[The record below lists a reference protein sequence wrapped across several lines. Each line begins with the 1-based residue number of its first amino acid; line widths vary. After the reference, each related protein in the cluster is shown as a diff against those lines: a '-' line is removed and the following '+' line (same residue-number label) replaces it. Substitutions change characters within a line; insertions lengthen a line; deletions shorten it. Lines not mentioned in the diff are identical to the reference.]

1 MLLKECTVQKDTQME
16 LYSVGLMTTLL
27 QQHVY
32 YKQQSG
38 MVLMLHSTDV
48 RISALQ
54 HKLYEN
60 QNKITCTFLKN
71 EGAVEKKN
79 HRNDIIENLLTN
91 RPTKS

>member
-1 MLLKECTVQKDTQME
+1 ME

-38 MVLMLHSTDV
+38 IVLMLHSTDV

-60 QNKITCTFLKN
+60 QNKITSCMLLKN
-71 EGAVEKKN
+71 EGAAEKTNQK
-79 HRNDIIENLLTN
+79 NDIIENLLTN
-91 RPTKS
+91 RSTKF